1 MNKIAICQPYF
12 APYIGYFQLINAVD
26 VFVSYDDVNF
36 INRGWINR
44 NKIMVANS
52 EKTFTIPLKNR
63 SQFKKINETM
73 IDWQNKDISKLV
85 KTLQMSYGKAKYKD
99 DVLDIVSKI
108 LDSKVDTVSELALIS
123 LQQFCNYLDIDTTF
137 KVSSIERYER
147 TDDRVKNLVNI
158 CYAERAHHYVNPIGG
173 TKLYNKEE
181 FHSHGIRLNFL
192 EGSPS
197 LSIIDVCM
205 SIPKEEIKDKLTEC
219 RLI

>member
-44 NKIMVANS
+44 NKIMVANN

-85 KTLQMSYGKAKYKD
+85 KTLQLNYSKAKYKD

-108 LDSKVDTVSELALIS
+108 LDSKVDTISELALVS

-137 KVSSIERYER
+137 KVSSIERYEK

-158 CYAERAHHYVNPIGG
+158 CYAEGAHHYVNPIGG

-181 FHSHGIRLNFL
+181 FRSHGIRLNFL

>member
-26 VFVSYDDVNF
+26 LFVSYDDVNF
-36 INRGWINR
+36 KKGGWINR
-44 NKIMVANS
+44 NKIQINGQ
-52 EKTFTIPLKNR
+52 EKFISIPLIKQ
-63 SQFKKINETM
+63 SSFKKINQIEVNWNDRNIGKIIKT
-73 IDWQNKDISKLV
+73 IEESYSKA
-85 KTLQMSYGKAKYKD
+85 TYRD
-99 DVLDIVSKI
+99 EVLNIVSRI
-108 LDSKVDTVSELALIS
+108 FNSGADTIAELSLAS
-123 LQQFCNYLDIDTTF
+123 LQEFCLYLDIETQF
-137 KVSSIERYER
+137 KVSSIERYEK

-158 CYAERAHHYVNPIGG
+158 CCAEGAHHYVNPIGG

-181 FHSHGIRLNFL
+181 FRSHGIRLNFL

>member
-44 NKIMVANS
+44 NKIMVANN

-85 KTLQMSYGKAKYKD
+85 KTLQMNYSKAKYKD

-108 LDSKVDTVSELALIS
+108 LDSKVDTISELALVS

-137 KVSSIERYER
+137 KVSSIERYEK

-158 CYAERAHHYVNPIGG
+158 CYAEGAHHYVNPIGG

-181 FHSHGIRLNFL
+181 FRSHGIRLNFL

>member
-63 SQFKKINETM
+63 SQFKKINEIM

-85 KTLQMSYGKAKYKD
+85 KTLQMNYSKAKYRD

-108 LDSKVDTVSELALIS
+108 LDSKVDTISELALVS

-137 KVSSIERYER
+137 KVSSIERYEK

-158 CYAERAHHYVNPIGG
+158 CYAEGAHHYVNPIGG

-181 FHSHGIRLNFL
+181 FRSHGIRLNFL

>member
-44 NKIMVANS
+44 NKIMVANN

-85 KTLQMSYGKAKYKD
+85 KTLQLNYSKAKYKD

-108 LDSKVDTVSELALIS
+108 LDSKVDTISELALVS

-137 KVSSIERYER
+137 KVSSIERYEK

-158 CYAERAHHYVNPIGG
+158 CYAEGAHHYVNPIGG

-181 FHSHGIRLNFL
+181 FRSHGIRLNFL

-205 SIPKEEIKDKLTEC
+205 NIPKEEIKDKLTEC

>member
-44 NKIMVANS
+44 NKIMVANN

-85 KTLQMSYGKAKYKD
+85 KTLQMNYSKAKYRD

-108 LDSKVDTVSELALIS
+108 LDSKVDTISELALVS

-137 KVSSIERYER
+137 KVSSIERYEK

-158 CYAERAHHYVNPIGG
+158 CYAEGAHHYVNPIGG

-181 FHSHGIRLNFL
+181 FRSHGIRLNFL